1 LALGSTDRED
11 QCRSDPP
18 DKRHSCPPSIV
29 TRQSFRMVAELNK
42 QDSTVSSLSIPEAYV
57 GMLGTYRLEESDKFE
72 EFMQALGVSPFMLLS
87 DGVMRPV
94 TVVSYVAQLSQFR
107 LETRTAL
114 KKTELLFK
122 IGEEFVEITGD
133 GRRTTSKV
141 TVEGNTMVH
150 VQKGDSARGE
160 KDTKIVRTFDPDKM
174 HCVITITGAGGP
186 EMRCIRSFKRIPDD
200 YEEEGEMP

>member
-1 LALGSTDRED
+1 
-11 QCRSDPP
+11 
-18 DKRHSCPPSIV
+18 
-29 TRQSFRMVAELNK
+29 MVAELNK